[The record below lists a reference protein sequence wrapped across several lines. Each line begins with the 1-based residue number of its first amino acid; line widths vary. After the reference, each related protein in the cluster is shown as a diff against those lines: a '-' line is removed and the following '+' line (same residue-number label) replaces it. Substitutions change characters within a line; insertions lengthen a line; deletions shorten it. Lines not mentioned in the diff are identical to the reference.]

1 MSQNTADKYSSAAA
15 GSAVAGAA
23 GGFVW
28 RNAAKRKNAARVTV
42 AENANWPADQRLSEV
57 NAAAAAGK
65 TREIRNLR
73 SVASRREALAARTR
87 ARLVPKKTKSKVERY
102 TEPGRSGFYPVN
114 RLRAMDASAEGNRM
128 QARALEF
135 GVKANQRD
143 SRKLGAQAASS
154 KVKHA
159 AGLRDVA
166 RSSRMLRAGRVGAL
180 AGAAGAVGFG
190 IAAERSKDRKK
201 NAPVVELK
209 RMRPN
214 VIDMDRYRSARP
226 SADERGS
233 TLVDFQG
240 YRKPLSAN
248 AGSTWLKNHGR
259 QS

>member
-1 MSQNTADKYSSAAA
+1 VSQDRADKYSSAAA

-23 GGFVW
+23 GGFAW
-28 RNAAKRKNAARVTV
+28 RNAAKRKKAALSVV
-42 AENANWPADQRLSEV
+42 AEHANWPADQRLAAV
-57 NAAAAAGK
+57 NAAAAEGK
-65 TREIRNLR
+65 IREIRNLR
-73 SVASRREALAARTR
+73 SVASRRETLAARTR
-87 ARLVPKKTKSKVERY
+87 ARLVPKPTKSKVERY

-114 RLRAMDASAEGNRM
+114 RLRAMDAAAEGNRVL
-128 QARALEF
+128 ARSLEF
-135 GVKANQRD
+135 GVKGNRRD
-143 SRKLGAQAASS
+143 AWMLNARAASS

-159 AGLRDVA
+159 AGVKEVA
-166 RSSRMLRAGRVGAL
+166 RSGRLLRAGRLGAV

-190 IAAERSKDRKK
+190 VAAERSKGRKK
-201 NAPVVELK
+201 QAPVVQLK
-209 RMRPN
+209 RIRPN
-214 VIDMDRYRSARP
+214 VIDMDRYRSAQP